1 MKKIENV
8 IEKCNDCKHCEFLK
22 QENGNG
28 FYAAICS
35 WENLKADAP
44 PIIIDTASDSLR
56 KYALE
61 IPRNCPLET
70 YKPRKKN

>member
-28 FYAAICS
+28 FYAAICG
-35 WENLKADAP
+35 WENEEDLATP
-44 PIIIDTASDSLR
+44 FIIDTDSASL
-56 KYALE
+56 KHYNLE

-70 YKPRKKN
+70 YKP